1 MYKNYIF
8 DVYGTL
14 VDIRTNEGKTY
25 LWDKMVE
32 MFGFYGASYERK
44 ELKEKY
50 FRYIS
55 EIEAE
60 MKKEEEHP
68 EPDLAKVFRRLFEEK
83 GVTVNDEMIG
93 FFMRMFRS
101 ISTKFIRLYDGVIEL
116 LEELKKKGKKVYILS
131 NAQTEFTRPEISY
144 LGIEKYFD
152 GILISSEE
160 KCKKPGKNFYNT
172 IMERYHLAAKDS
184 IMIGNDSVSDIEGA
198 YNVGMDSLYIHTE
211 ISPECVS
218 DLKSTYTVMDGD
230 FRKIMPLILK

>member
-60 MKKEEEHP
+60 MKKEE
-68 EPDLAKVFRRLFEEK
+68 
-83 GVTVNDEMIG
+83 
-93 FFMRMFRS
+93 
-101 ISTKFIRLYDGVIEL
+101 
-116 LEELKKKGKKVYILS
+116 
-131 NAQTEFTRPEISY
+131 
-144 LGIEKYFD
+144 
-152 GILISSEE
+152 
-160 KCKKPGKNFYNT
+160 
-172 IMERYHLAAKDS
+172 
-184 IMIGNDSVSDIEGA
+184 
-198 YNVGMDSLYIHTE
+198 
-211 ISPECVS
+211 
-218 DLKSTYTVMDGD
+218 
-230 FRKIMPLILK
+230 